1 MTDATPTILIVDD
14 TEANLVLLHD
24 LVLTLGYRPQLADNG
39 LSALASIRTS
49 PPDLVLLDILMPQM
63 GGFEVLDIMRQD
75 GSLREIP
82 VVVVSAMDDQASIVR
97 CIQTGA
103 DDYLIKPIDPVL
115 LQARLGASL
124 ERKRLRDQETAVRRQ
139 IETYNLALE
148 QRVREQVAQITATEL
163 ERAKLSRY
171 LSPSVVEQVL
181 GAGQELALGGR
192 RLEVTVLFTDIR
204 GYTALSR
211 RIDVGQV
218 VELLNEHFTAVSEI
232 IFEYGGTLD
241 KFIGDSV
248 MAVFGSP
255 FASGSDARH
264 AVLAAQD
271 IQAMMARRNQL
282 AAQTGLPA
290 FEIGIGINTGNVI
303 SGNIGS
309 PQKMDFTVIG
319 STVNLTA
326 RLTEM
331 ARGGEIMLGAATVA
345 QLHGEFPVEP
355 VGALELKNRPDVVE
369 GFRLLPAG
377 YPRDTRPLGKGG

>member
-1 MTDATPTILIVDD
+1 
-14 TEANLVLLHD
+14 
-24 LVLTLGYRPQLADNG
+24 
-39 LSALASIRTS
+39 
-49 PPDLVLLDILMPQM
+49 
-63 GGFEVLDIMRQD
+63 
-75 GSLREIP
+75 
-82 VVVVSAMDDQASIVR
+82 MDDQASIVR
-97 CIQTGA
+97 CIQAGA
-103 DDYLIKPIDPVL
+103 DDNLIKPIDQVL

-124 ERKRLRDQETAVRRQ
+124 ERKRLRDQESAVHRQ

-211 RIDVGQV
+211 QIDVGHV

-232 IFEYGGTLD
+232 IFQYGGTLD

-255 FASGSDARH
+255 FASGSEARH

-271 IQAMMARRNQL
+271 IQTMMERRNQV
-282 AAQTGLPA
+282 AAQTGMPA
-290 FEIGIGINTGNVI
+290 FEIGIGINTGDVI

-355 VGALELKNRPDVVE
+355 VGALELKHRPDVME
-369 GFRLLPAG
+369 CFRLLRTDYRGGTASV
-377 YPRDTRPLGKGG
+377 GKGG

>member
-1 MTDATPTILIVDD
+1 MTDAAPTILIVDD
-14 TEANLVLLHD
+14 TEANRVLLND
-24 LVLTLGYRPQLADNG
+24 LILALGYRPQLADNG
-39 LSALASIRTS
+39 LSALAAIRTA

-63 GGFEVLDIMRQD
+63 GGFEVLDIMRQE
-75 GSLREIP
+75 GSLRDIP
-82 VVVVSAMDDQASIVR
+82 VVVVSAIDDQASIVR
-97 CIQTGA
+97 CIQAGA
-103 DDYLIKPIDPVL
+103 DDYLIKPIDQVL
-115 LQARLGASL
+115 LKARIGASL

-211 RIDVGQV
+211 QIDVGQV

-232 IFEYGGTLD
+232 VFKYGGTLD

-255 FASGSDARH
+255 FASGSEARH
-264 AVLAAQD
+264 AVLAALE
-271 IQAMMARRNQL
+271 IQAMVEQRNREAAR
-282 AAQTGLPA
+282 TGVPT
-290 FEIGIGINTGNVI
+290 FQIGIGINTGDVI

-309 PQKMDFTVIG
+309 PHKMDFTVIG

-326 RLTEM
+326 RLTEV
-331 ARGGEIMLGAATVA
+331 AKPGEIMLGAATVD
-345 QLHGEFPVEP
+345 QLQGEFPVEP
-355 VGALELKNRPDVVE
+355 VGALELKHRPDVVE
-369 GFRLLPAG
+369 CFRLLRPECPGGTATV
-377 YPRDTRPLGKGG
+377 DTGA

>member
-1 MTDATPTILIVDD
+1 MTDAAPTILIVDD
-14 TEANLVLLHD
+14 TEANRVLLHD
-24 LVLTLGYRPQLADNG
+24 LVQALGYRPQLADNA

-63 GGFEVLDIMRQD
+63 GGFEVLELMRQE
-75 GSLREIP
+75 GRLRDIP

-97 CIQTGA
+97 CIQAGA
-103 DDYLIKPIDPVL
+103 DDYLIKPIDHVL
-115 LQARLGASL
+115 LQARVGASL

-148 QRVREQVAQITATEL
+148 QRVREQVAKITAAEL

-181 GAGQELALGGR
+181 GTGQELALGGR

-255 FASGSDARH
+255 FPSESAARH

-271 IQAMMARRNQL
+271 IQAMMERRIRVVS
-282 AAQTGLPA
+282 ATGHPA
-290 FEIGIGINTGNVI
+290 FDIGIGINTGDVI

-309 PQKMDFTVIG
+309 PQKMEFTVIG

-326 RLTEM
+326 RLTEL
-331 ARGGEIMLGAATVA
+331 AKGGEIILGAATVA
-345 QLHGEFPVEP
+345 QLKGEFPVQP
-355 VGALELKNRPDVVE
+355 VGALELEDRPDVVE
-369 GFRLLPAG
+369 CFRLRRQDSPDVPEEA
-377 YPRDTRPLGKGG
+377 